1 MTNDHEI
8 SINNVNSKLKDLNI
22 FEMFKSDDNDE
33 EEDDKGK
40 NLLEKLEKL
49 NSKIKLTTEKM
60 SKVDETN
67 FKLVKETQ
75 NIKNAQAMN
84 TRNISLNK
92 KALEEILSK
101 TNEIEKKLNIDTG
114 KENQNITTPNNQLSE
129 YISSDTNDKNNLV
142 NQIKKKSLKEQNL
155 EVINPEFKDLILETN
170 KDLEK
175 KIREINKRVNELDK
189 LTKKFSTLDNYYELK
204 NEVNNL
210 KKEANKYATNVD
222 LKALYNKSEEN
233 EKEIKLIKTKNEDLE
248 INLDLKDDLKSL
260 KKKVELYHNL
270 IENLETTTKNLKKD
284 IETEINEKE
293 SLNENLKN
301 LLEKKIFENFKN
313 QLTKEFSNI
322 NVNFIHTRKLLDE
335 IIEAMKEKVSYQDL
349 KIFEKS
355 FEAKLENIQLTSYKK
370 FADKSDTIKN
380 FKYIETQIK
389 SLFEILQKRS
399 GDNDGWLL
407 AKKPLNLNLCASC
420 ESYLGDLKDNNPYI
434 PWNKYP
440 LRDSN
445 DKLYRLG
452 NGYSKMLQMLNIEEN
467 DKKNMSSAGLGMN
480 FREDLANMIKKNE
493 KNENGDLSSDLSNNN
508 IAFNKTMGNLFKS
521 PKKNF
526 PLIKKKILAKNRS
539 DIGNLDENKNDKGEE
554 SKNRRNKIN
563 ELDNIKDIENFGTN
577 TENRIYENEDDN
589 IIVSTSPKIT
599 KIIKKK

>member
-22 FEMFKSDDNDE
+22 FEMFKSDDNE
-33 EEDDKGK
+33 NEEDDKGK
-40 NLLEKLEKL
+40 SLIEKLEKL
-49 NSKIKLTTEKM
+49 SSKIKLTTEKM

-101 TNEIEKKLNIDTG
+101 TNEIEKKLNIDSN
-114 KENQNITTPNNQLSE
+114 KENKSITTPINQLSE
-129 YISSDTNDKNNLV
+129 YIASDSNDKNNLG
-142 NQIKKKSLKEQNL
+142 NKSKKSNLKNQNL
-155 EVINPEFKDLILETN
+155 DMINPEFKDIILEAN
-170 KDLEK
+170 KELEK
-175 KIREINKRVNELDK
+175 KLREINKKVNELDK
-189 LTKKFSTLDNYYELK
+189 LTKKFSTLDNYYEIK
-204 NEVNNL
+204 NELNNI
-210 KKEANKYATNVD
+210 KKESNKFATNAD
-222 LKALYNKSEEN
+222 LKAVYNKSEEN

-260 KKKVELYHNL
+260 KKRVELYHNL
-270 IENLETTTKNLKKD
+270 IENLETSTKNLKKD

-301 LLEKKIFENFKN
+301 LLEKKIFEDFKN

-355 FEAKLENIQLTSYKK
+355 FEARLENMQLTSYKK
-370 FADKSDTIKN
+370 FAEKSDTIKN

-420 ESYLGDLKDNNPYI
+420 ESYLGDLKDNNPYV

-452 NGYSKMLQMLNIEEN
+452 NGYSKMLQMLNVEEN

-480 FREDLANMIKKNE
+480 FKEDLANMVKKSD
-493 KNENGDLSSDLSNNN
+493 KNENGDLSSDLTNN
-508 IAFNKTMGNLFKS
+508 INFNKTMGNLFKS

-539 DIGNLDENKNDKGEE
+539 EIGNLDEYKNDKVEE
-554 SKNRRNKIN
+554 SKNKRNKN
-563 ELDNIKDIENFGTN
+563 NDLDNIKDIENFGTN
-577 TENRIYENEDDN
+577 TENRIYENDDEN
-589 IIVSTSPKIT
+589 VIVPTSPKIT

>member
-22 FEMFKSDDNDE
+22 FEMFKSDDNED

-40 NLLEKLEKL
+40 NLIEKLEKL
-49 NSKIKLTTEKM
+49 SSKIKLTTEKM

-101 TNEIEKKLNIDTG
+101 TNEIEKKLNIDSN
-114 KENQNITTPNNQLSE
+114 KENKSITTPINQLSE
-129 YISSDTNDKNNLV
+129 YIASDSNDKNNLG
-142 NQIKKKSLKEQNL
+142 NKSKKSNLKNQNL
-155 EVINPEFKDLILETN
+155 DMINPEFKDIILEAN
-170 KDLEK
+170 KELEK
-175 KIREINKRVNELDK
+175 KLREINKKVNELDK
-189 LTKKFSTLDNYYELK
+189 LTKKFSTLDNYYEIK
-204 NEVNNL
+204 NELNNI
-210 KKEANKYATNVD
+210 KKESNKFATNAD
-222 LKALYNKSEEN
+222 LKAVYNKSEEN

-260 KKKVELYHNL
+260 KKRVELYHNL
-270 IENLETTTKNLKKD
+270 IENLETSTKNLKKD

-301 LLEKKIFENFKN
+301 LLEKKIFEDFKN

-355 FEAKLENIQLTSYKK
+355 FEARLENMQLTSYKK
-370 FADKSDTIKN
+370 FAEKSDTIKN

-420 ESYLGDLKDNNPYI
+420 ESYLGDLKDNNPYV

-452 NGYSKMLQMLNIEEN
+452 NGYSKMLQMLNVEEN

-480 FREDLANMIKKNE
+480 FKEDLANMVKKSD
-493 KNENGDLSSDLSNNN
+493 KNENGDLSSDLTNN
-508 IAFNKTMGNLFKS
+508 INFNKTMGNLFKS

-539 DIGNLDENKNDKGEE
+539 EIGNLDEYKNDKVEE
-554 SKNRRNKIN
+554 SKNKRNKN
-563 ELDNIKDIENFGTN
+563 NDLDNIKDIENFGTN
-577 TENRIYENEDDN
+577 TENRIYENDDEN
-589 IIVSTSPKIT
+589 VIVPTSPKIT

>member
-22 FEMFKSDDNDE
+22 FEMFKSDDNE
-33 EEDDKGK
+33 NEEDDKGK
-40 NLLEKLEKL
+40 SLIEKLEKL
-49 NSKIKLTTEKM
+49 SSKIKLTTEKM

-101 TNEIEKKLNIDTG
+101 TNEIEKKLNIDSN
-114 KENQNITTPNNQLSE
+114 KENKSITTPINQLSE
-129 YISSDTNDKNNLV
+129 YIASDSNDKNNLG
-142 NQIKKKSLKEQNL
+142 NKSKKSNLKNQNL
-155 EVINPEFKDLILETN
+155 DMINPEFKDIILEAN
-170 KDLEK
+170 KELEK
-175 KIREINKRVNELDK
+175 KLREINKKVNELDK
-189 LTKKFSTLDNYYELK
+189 LTKKFSTLDNYYEIK
-204 NEVNNL
+204 NELNNI
-210 KKEANKYATNVD
+210 KKESNKFATNAD
-222 LKALYNKSEEN
+222 LKAVYNKSEEN

-260 KKKVELYHNL
+260 KKRVELYHNL
-270 IENLETTTKNLKKD
+270 IENLETSTKNLKKD

-301 LLEKKIFENFKN
+301 LLEKKIFEDFKN

-355 FEAKLENIQLTSYKK
+355 FEARLENIQLTSYKK
-370 FADKSDTIKN
+370 FAEKSDTIKN

-420 ESYLGDLKDNNPYI
+420 ESYLGDLKDNNPYV

-452 NGYSKMLQMLNIEEN
+452 NGYSKMLQMLNVEEN

-480 FREDLANMIKKNE
+480 FKEDLANMVKKSD
-493 KNENGDLSSDLSNNN
+493 KNENGDLSSDLTNN
-508 IAFNKTMGNLFKS
+508 INFDKTMGNLFKS

-539 DIGNLDENKNDKGEE
+539 EIGNLDEYKNDKVEE
-554 SKNRRNKIN
+554 SKNKRNKN
-563 ELDNIKDIENFGTN
+563 NDLDNIKDIENFGTN
-577 TENRIYENEDDN
+577 TENRIYENDDEN
-589 IIVSTSPKIT
+589 VIVPTSPKIT

>member
-22 FEMFKSDDNDE
+22 FEMFKSDDNED

-40 NLLEKLEKL
+40 NLIEKLEKL
-49 NSKIKLTTEKM
+49 SSKIKLTTEKM

-101 TNEIEKKLNIDTG
+101 TNEIEKKLNIDSN
-114 KENQNITTPNNQLSE
+114 KENKSITTPINQLSE
-129 YISSDTNDKNNLV
+129 YIASDSNDKNNLG
-142 NQIKKKSLKEQNL
+142 NKSKKSNLKNQNL
-155 EVINPEFKDLILETN
+155 DMINPEFKDIILEAN
-170 KDLEK
+170 KELEK
-175 KIREINKRVNELDK
+175 KLREINKKVNELDK
-189 LTKKFSTLDNYYELK
+189 LTKKFSTLDNYYEIK
-204 NEVNNL
+204 NELNNI
-210 KKEANKYATNVD
+210 KKESNKFATNAD
-222 LKALYNKSEEN
+222 LKAVYNKSEEN

-260 KKKVELYHNL
+260 KKRVELYHNL
-270 IENLETTTKNLKKD
+270 IENLETSTKNLKKD

-301 LLEKKIFENFKN
+301 LLEKKIFEDFKN

-355 FEAKLENIQLTSYKK
+355 FEARLENMQLTSYKK
-370 FADKSDTIKN
+370 FAEKSDTIKN

-420 ESYLGDLKDNNPYI
+420 ESYLGDLKDNNPYV

-452 NGYSKMLQMLNIEEN
+452 NGYSKMLQMLNVEEN

-480 FREDLANMIKKNE
+480 FKEDLANMVKKSD
-493 KNENGDLSSDLSNNN
+493 KNENGDLSSDLTNN
-508 IAFNKTMGNLFKS
+508 INFNKTMGNLFKS

-526 PLIKKKILAKNRS
+526 PLIKKKILAKNKS
-539 DIGNLDENKNDKGEE
+539 EIGNLDEYKNDKVEE
-554 SKNRRNKIN
+554 SKNKRNKN
-563 ELDNIKDIENFGTN
+563 NDLDNIKDIENFGTN
-577 TENRIYENEDDN
+577 TENRIYENDDEN
-589 IIVSTSPKIT
+589 VIVPTSPKIT

>member
-22 FEMFKSDDNDE
+22 FEMFKSDDNE
-33 EEDDKGK
+33 NEEDDKGK
-40 NLLEKLEKL
+40 SLIEKLEKL
-49 NSKIKLTTEKM
+49 SSKIKLTTEKM

-101 TNEIEKKLNIDTG
+101 TNEIEKKLNIDSN
-114 KENQNITTPNNQLSE
+114 KENKSITTPINQLSE
-129 YISSDTNDKNNLV
+129 YIASDSNDKNNLG
-142 NQIKKKSLKEQNL
+142 NKSKKSNLKNQNL
-155 EVINPEFKDLILETN
+155 DMINPEFKDIILEAN
-170 KDLEK
+170 KELEK
-175 KIREINKRVNELDK
+175 KLREINKKVNELDK
-189 LTKKFSTLDNYYELK
+189 LTKKFSTLDNYYEIK
-204 NEVNNL
+204 NELNNI
-210 KKEANKYATNVD
+210 KKESNKFATNAD
-222 LKALYNKSEEN
+222 LKAVYNKSEEN

-260 KKKVELYHNL
+260 KKRVELYHNL
-270 IENLETTTKNLKKD
+270 IENLETSTKNLKKD

-301 LLEKKIFENFKN
+301 LLEKKIFEDFKN

-355 FEAKLENIQLTSYKK
+355 FEARLENMQLTSYKK
-370 FADKSDTIKN
+370 FAEKSDTIKN

-420 ESYLGDLKDNNPYI
+420 ESYLGDLKDNNPYV

-452 NGYSKMLQMLNIEEN
+452 NGYSKMLQMLNVEEN

-480 FREDLANMIKKNE
+480 FKEDLANMVKKSD
-493 KNENGDLSSDLSNNN
+493 KNENGDLSSDLTNN
-508 IAFNKTMGNLFKS
+508 INFNKTMGNLFKS

-526 PLIKKKILAKNRS
+526 PLIKKKILAKNKS
-539 DIGNLDENKNDKGEE
+539 EIGNLDEYKNDKVEE
-554 SKNRRNKIN
+554 SKNKRNKN
-563 ELDNIKDIENFGTN
+563 NDLDNIKDLENFGTN
-577 TENRIYENEDDN
+577 TENRIYENDDEN
-589 IIVSTSPKIT
+589 VIVPTSPKIT

>member
-22 FEMFKSDDNDE
+22 FEMFKSDDNE
-33 EEDDKGK
+33 NEEDDKGK
-40 NLLEKLEKL
+40 SLIEKLEKL
-49 NSKIKLTTEKM
+49 SSKIKLTTEKM

-101 TNEIEKKLNIDTG
+101 TNEIEKKLNIDSN
-114 KENQNITTPNNQLSE
+114 KENKSITTPINQLSE
-129 YISSDTNDKNNLV
+129 YIASDSNDKNNLG
-142 NQIKKKSLKEQNL
+142 NKSKKSSLKNQNL
-155 EVINPEFKDLILETN
+155 DMINPEFKDIILEAN
-170 KDLEK
+170 KELEK
-175 KIREINKRVNELDK
+175 KLREINKKVNELDK
-189 LTKKFSTLDNYYELK
+189 LTKKFSTLDNYYEIK
-204 NEVNNL
+204 NELNNI
-210 KKEANKYATNVD
+210 KKESNKFATNAD
-222 LKALYNKSEEN
+222 LKAVYNKSEEN

-260 KKKVELYHNL
+260 KKRVELYHNL
-270 IENLETTTKNLKKD
+270 IENLETSTKNLKKD

-301 LLEKKIFENFKN
+301 LLEKKIFEDFKN

-355 FEAKLENIQLTSYKK
+355 FEARLENMQLTSYKK
-370 FADKSDTIKN
+370 FAEKSDTIKN

-420 ESYLGDLKDNNPYI
+420 ESYLGDLKDNNPYV

-452 NGYSKMLQMLNIEEN
+452 NGYSKMLQMLNVEEN

-480 FREDLANMIKKNE
+480 FKEDLANMVKKSD
-493 KNENGDLSSDLSNNN
+493 KNENGDLSSDLTNN
-508 IAFNKTMGNLFKS
+508 INFNKTMGNLFKS

-526 PLIKKKILAKNRS
+526 PLIKKKILAKNKS
-539 DIGNLDENKNDKGEE
+539 EIGNLDEYKNDKVEE
-554 SKNRRNKIN
+554 SKNKRNKN
-563 ELDNIKDIENFGTN
+563 NDLDNIKDLENFGTN
-577 TENRIYENEDDN
+577 TENRIYENDDEN
-589 IIVSTSPKIT
+589 VIVPTSPKIT

>member
-22 FEMFKSDDNDE
+22 FELFKSDDNE
-33 EEDDKGK
+33 NEEDDKGK
-40 NLLEKLEKL
+40 SLIEKLEKL
-49 NSKIKLTTEKM
+49 SSKIKLTTEKM

-101 TNEIEKKLNIDTG
+101 TNEIEKKLNIDSN
-114 KENQNITTPNNQLSE
+114 KENKSITTPINQLSE
-129 YISSDTNDKNNLV
+129 YIASDSNDKNNLG
-142 NQIKKKSLKEQNL
+142 NKSKKSNLKNQNL
-155 EVINPEFKDLILETN
+155 DMINPEFKDIILEAN
-170 KDLEK
+170 KELEK
-175 KIREINKRVNELDK
+175 KLREINKKVNELDK
-189 LTKKFSTLDNYYELK
+189 LTKKFSTLDNYYEIK
-204 NEVNNL
+204 NELNNI
-210 KKEANKYATNVD
+210 KKESNKFATNAD
-222 LKALYNKSEEN
+222 LKAVYNKSEEN

-260 KKKVELYHNL
+260 KKRVELYHNL
-270 IENLETTTKNLKKD
+270 IENLETSTKNLKKD

-301 LLEKKIFENFKN
+301 LLEKKIFEDFKN

-355 FEAKLENIQLTSYKK
+355 FEARLENMQLTSYKK
-370 FADKSDTIKN
+370 FAEKSDTIKN

-420 ESYLGDLKDNNPYI
+420 ESYLGDLKDNNPYV

-452 NGYSKMLQMLNIEEN
+452 NGYSKMLQMLNVEEN

-480 FREDLANMIKKNE
+480 FKEDLANMVKKSD
-493 KNENGDLSSDLSNNN
+493 KNENGDLSSDLTNN
-508 IAFNKTMGNLFKS
+508 INFNKTMGNLFKS

-526 PLIKKKILAKNRS
+526 PLIKKKILAKNKS
-539 DIGNLDENKNDKGEE
+539 EIGNLDEYKNDKVEE
-554 SKNRRNKIN
+554 SKNKRNKN
-563 ELDNIKDIENFGTN
+563 NDLDNIKDIENFGTN
-577 TENRIYENEDDN
+577 TENRIYENDDEN
-589 IIVSTSPKIT
+589 VIVPTSPKIT

>member
-22 FEMFKSDDNDE
+22 FEMFKSDDNE
-33 EEDDKGK
+33 NEEDDKGK
-40 NLLEKLEKL
+40 SLIEKLEKL
-49 NSKIKLTTEKM
+49 SSKIKLTTEKM

-101 TNEIEKKLNIDTG
+101 TNEIEKKLNIDSN
-114 KENQNITTPNNQLSE
+114 KENKSITTPINQLSE
-129 YISSDTNDKNNLV
+129 YIASDSNDKNNLG
-142 NQIKKKSLKEQNL
+142 NKSKKSSLKNQNL
-155 EVINPEFKDLILETN
+155 DMINPEFKDIILEAN
-170 KDLEK
+170 KELEK
-175 KIREINKRVNELDK
+175 KLREINKKVNELDK
-189 LTKKFSTLDNYYELK
+189 LTKKFSTLDNYYEIK
-204 NEVNNL
+204 NELNNI
-210 KKEANKYATNVD
+210 KKESNKFATNAD
-222 LKALYNKSEEN
+222 LKAVYNKSEEN

-260 KKKVELYHNL
+260 KKRVELYHNL
-270 IENLETTTKNLKKD
+270 IENLETSTKNLKKD

-301 LLEKKIFENFKN
+301 LLEKKIFEDFKN

-355 FEAKLENIQLTSYKK
+355 FEARLENMQLTSYKK
-370 FADKSDTIKN
+370 FAEKSDTIKN

-420 ESYLGDLKDNNPYI
+420 ESYLGDLKDNNPYV

-452 NGYSKMLQMLNIEEN
+452 NGYSKMLQMLNVEEN

-480 FREDLANMIKKNE
+480 FKEDLANMVKKSD
-493 KNENGDLSSDLSNNN
+493 KNENGDLSSDLTNN
-508 IAFNKTMGNLFKS
+508 INFNKTMGNLFKS

-526 PLIKKKILAKNRS
+526 PLIKKKILAKNKS
-539 DIGNLDENKNDKGEE
+539 EIGNLDEYKNDKVEE
-554 SKNRRNKIN
+554 SKNKRNKN
-563 ELDNIKDIENFGTN
+563 NDLDNIKDIENFGTN
-577 TENRIYENEDDN
+577 TENRIYENDDEN
-589 IIVSTSPKIT
+589 VIVPTSPKIT

>member
-22 FEMFKSDDNDE
+22 FEMFKSDDNED

-40 NLLEKLEKL
+40 NLIEKLEKL
-49 NSKIKLTTEKM
+49 SSKIKLTTEKM

-101 TNEIEKKLNIDTG
+101 TNEIEKKLNIDSN
-114 KENQNITTPNNQLSE
+114 KENKSITTPINQLSE
-129 YISSDTNDKNNLV
+129 YIASDSNDKNNLG
-142 NQIKKKSLKEQNL
+142 NKSKKSNLKNQNL
-155 EVINPEFKDLILETN
+155 DMINPEFKDIILEAN
-170 KDLEK
+170 KELEK
-175 KIREINKRVNELDK
+175 KLREINKKVNELDK
-189 LTKKFSTLDNYYELK
+189 LTKKFSTLDNYYEIK
-204 NEVNNL
+204 NELNNI
-210 KKEANKYATNVD
+210 KKESNKFATNAD
-222 LKALYNKSEEN
+222 LKAVYNKSEEN

-260 KKKVELYHNL
+260 KKRVELYHNL
-270 IENLETTTKNLKKD
+270 IENLETSTKNLKKD

-301 LLEKKIFENFKN
+301 LLEKKIFEDFKN

-355 FEAKLENIQLTSYKK
+355 FEARLENMQLTSYKK
-370 FADKSDTIKN
+370 FAEKSDTIKN

-420 ESYLGDLKDNNPYI
+420 ESYLGDLKDNNPYV

-452 NGYSKMLQMLNIEEN
+452 NGYSKMLQMLNVEEN

-480 FREDLANMIKKNE
+480 FKEDLANMVKKSD
-493 KNENGDLSSDLSNNN
+493 KNENGDLSSDLTNNFN
-508 IAFNKTMGNLFKS
+508 FNKTMGNLFKS

-539 DIGNLDENKNDKGEE
+539 EIGNLDEYKNDKVEE
-554 SKNRRNKIN
+554 SKNKRNKN
-563 ELDNIKDIENFGTN
+563 NDLDNIKDIENFGTN
-577 TENRIYENEDDN
+577 TENRIYENDDEN
-589 IIVSTSPKIT
+589 VIVPTSPKIT

>member
-22 FEMFKSDDNDE
+22 FEMFKSDDNE
-33 EEDDKGK
+33 NEEDDKGK
-40 NLLEKLEKL
+40 SLIEKLEKL
-49 NSKIKLTTEKM
+49 SSKIKLTTEKM

-101 TNEIEKKLNIDTG
+101 TNEIEKKLNIDSN
-114 KENQNITTPNNQLSE
+114 KENKSITTPINQLSE
-129 YISSDTNDKNNLV
+129 YIASDSNDKNNLG
-142 NQIKKKSLKEQNL
+142 NKSKKSNLKNQNL
-155 EVINPEFKDLILETN
+155 DMINPEFKDIILEAN

-175 KIREINKRVNELDK
+175 KLRELNKKVNELDK
-189 LTKKFSTLDNYYELK
+189 LTKKFSTLDNYYEIK
-204 NEVNNL
+204 NELNNI
-210 KKEANKYATNVD
+210 KKESNKFATNAD
-222 LKALYNKSEEN
+222 LKAVYNKSEEN

-260 KKKVELYHNL
+260 KKRVELYHNL
-270 IENLETTTKNLKKD
+270 IENLETSTKNLKKD

-301 LLEKKIFENFKN
+301 LLEKKIFEDFKN

-355 FEAKLENIQLTSYKK
+355 FEARLENMQLTSYKK
-370 FADKSDTIKN
+370 FAEKSDTIKN

-420 ESYLGDLKDNNPYI
+420 ESYLGDLKDNNPYV

-452 NGYSKMLQMLNIEEN
+452 NGYSKMLQMLNVEEN

-480 FREDLANMIKKNE
+480 FKEDLANMVKKSD
-493 KNENGDLSSDLSNNN
+493 KNENGDLSSDLTNN
-508 IAFNKTMGNLFKS
+508 INFNKTMGNLFKS

-526 PLIKKKILAKNRS
+526 PLIKKKILAKNKS
-539 DIGNLDENKNDKGEE
+539 EIGNLDEYKNDKVEE
-554 SKNRRNKIN
+554 SKNKRNKN
-563 ELDNIKDIENFGTN
+563 NDLDNIKDIENFGTN
-577 TENRIYENEDDN
+577 TENRIYENDDEN
-589 IIVSTSPKIT
+589 VIVPTSPKIT

>member
-1 MTNDHEI
+1 
-8 SINNVNSKLKDLNI
+8 
-22 FEMFKSDDNDE
+22 MFKSDDNED

-49 NSKIKLTTEKM
+49 SSKIKLTTEKM

-101 TNEIEKKLNIDTG
+101 TNEIEKKLNIDSN
-114 KENQNITTPNNQLSE
+114 KDNKSITTPINQLSE
-129 YISSDTNDKNNLV
+129 YIASDSNDNNNLG
-142 NQIKKKSLKEQNL
+142 NKSKKSSLKNQNL
-155 EVINPEFKDLILETN
+155 DMINPEFKDIILEAN
-170 KDLEK
+170 KELEK
-175 KIREINKRVNELDK
+175 KLREINKKVNELDK
-189 LTKKFSTLDNYYELK
+189 LTKKFSTLDNYYEIK
-204 NEVNNL
+204 NELNNI
-210 KKEANKYATNVD
+210 KKESNKFATNAD
-222 LKALYNKSEEN
+222 LKAVYNKSEEN

-260 KKKVELYHNL
+260 KKRVELYHNL
-270 IENLETTTKNLKKD
+270 IENLETSTKNLKKD

-355 FEAKLENIQLTSYKK
+355 FEARLENIQLTSYKK
-370 FADKSDTIKN
+370 FAEKSDTIKN

-467 DKKNMSSAGLGMN
+467 EKKNLTSIGVNMN
-480 FREDLANMIKKNE
+480 INFKDEPNNLKKFT
-493 KNENGDLSSDLSNNN
+493 KNENSDMNAEVNYTVNN
-508 IAFNKTMGNLFKS
+508 FNKTMGNFMKS
-521 PKKNF
+521 PQKNL
-526 PLIKKKILAKNRS
+526 PIIKKKIMTKNKS
-539 DIGNLDENKNDKGEE
+539 EVNNDELNKNFRINTDDKDFE
-554 SKNRRNKIN
+554 I
-563 ELDNIKDIENFGTN
+563 
-577 TENRIYENEDDN
+577 DDEQVQ
-589 IIVSTSPKIT
+589 IPTSPKIT

>member
-1 MTNDHEI
+1 
-8 SINNVNSKLKDLNI
+8 
-22 FEMFKSDDNDE
+22 MFKSDDNED

-40 NLLEKLEKL
+40 NLIEKLEKL
-49 NSKIKLTTEKM
+49 SSKIKLTTEKM

-101 TNEIEKKLNIDTG
+101 TNEIEKKLNIDSN
-114 KENQNITTPNNQLSE
+114 KDNKSITTPINQLSE
-129 YISSDTNDKNNLV
+129 YIASDSNDKNNLG
-142 NQIKKKSLKEQNL
+142 NKSKKSSLKNQNL
-155 EVINPEFKDLILETN
+155 DMINPEFKEIILEAN

-175 KIREINKRVNELDK
+175 KLREINKKVNELDK
-189 LTKKFSTLDNYYELK
+189 LTKKFSTLDNYYEIK
-204 NEVNNL
+204 NELNNI
-210 KKEANKYATNVD
+210 KKESNKFATNAD
-222 LKALYNKSEEN
+222 LKAVYNKSEEN

-260 KKKVELYHNL
+260 KKRVELYHNL
-270 IENLETTTKNLKKD
+270 IENLETSTKNLKKD

-301 LLEKKIFENFKN
+301 LLEKKVFESFKN

-355 FEAKLENIQLTSYKK
+355 FEARLENMQLTSYKK
-370 FADKSDTIKN
+370 FAEKSDTIKN

-420 ESYLGDLKDNNPYI
+420 ESYLGDLKDNNPYV

-452 NGYSKMLQMLNIEEN
+452 NGYSKMLQMLNVEEN

-480 FREDLANMIKKNE
+480 FKEDLANMVKKNE
-493 KNENGDLSSDLSNNN
+493 KNENGDLSSDLTNN
-508 IAFNKTMGNLFKS
+508 INFNKTMGNLFKS

-539 DIGNLDENKNDKGEE
+539 EIGNLDEYKNDKVEE
-554 SKNRRNKIN
+554 SKNKRNKN
-563 ELDNIKDIENFGTN
+563 NDLDNIKDMENFGTN
-577 TENRIYENEDDN
+577 TENRIYENDDEN
-589 IIVSTSPKIT
+589 VIVPSSPKIT